1 MKAQA
6 IVDYRKANGKF
17 AAPEDIMKVSGI
29 KEGTFAKI
37 KDYIVVR

>member
-17 AAPEDIMKVSGI
+17 ASIEDVMKVSGI

>member
-6 IVDYRKANGKF
+6 IVDYRNANGKF
-17 AAPEDIMKVSGI
+17 ASPEDIMKVPGI

-37 KDYIVVR
+37 KDYVVVR